1 MTQVTLPANDEIVN
15 TQASKV
21 DPTTSQPQ
29 VTLSGAR
36 LLPLA
41 AIALFAGLGAAT
53 WIAHAGEVSMT
64 GFLRA
69 EQFVVY
75 APRAGRV
82 ERVAAKT
89 GDSVKPQ
96 QMLLV
101 LADGALDREIAAK
114 SREVTSLE
122 ASLEQCRAKADVQI
136 TLELKSLD
144 QVLHRTRLDSA
155 EFLRE
160 HYSATFQHIAWRNF
174 AKEAATG
181 RMLAIAPS
189 AMSDP
194 DRVFGALVN
203 DPIVTPEE
211 VRVRAVMRQEDA
223 RNASEVKKAEADLC
237 DQHIQEIQK
246 LRKNLPEQIRKAA
259 GVDVAEA
266 KLAQATDQ
274 LSSLHQQKGAMTV
287 TAPGHGLVGSYAK
300 QAGDPVSAG
309 EALVMVLDRE
319 RPFVEVEVPS
329 RDVKRLQVGQMI
341 YLEFA
346 GEERTGRVETI
357 SPQAHRR
364 DQSAES
370 WIAVRIR
377 PAGRLWPEVPIGS
390 SVSVRLK

>member
-1 MTQVTLPANDEIVN
+1 MASVTLLADDEMVN
-15 TQASKV
+15 ATAGTLK
-21 DPTTSQPQ
+21 PTEEPSP
-29 VTLSGAR
+29 VTIPVMR

-41 AIALFAGLGAAT
+41 TVALLAGLGAVSWMAQT
-53 WIAHAGEVSMT
+53 GEVSLT

-69 EQFVVY
+69 EQSVVY
-75 APRAGRV
+75 APRGGRV
-82 ERVAAKT
+82 ERVSAKT
-89 GDSVKPQ
+89 GDSVKPH

-101 LADGALDREIAAK
+101 LADDSLDREIAAK

-122 ASLEQCRAKADVQI
+122 ASLEQRRAQADVQM

-144 QVLHRTRLDSA
+144 DLLHRARIQSA

-160 HYSATFQHIAWRNF
+160 HYTATFEHVSWRNF
-174 AKEAATG
+174 AKEASSG
-181 RMLAIAPS
+181 RMLAIGPS

-194 DRVFGALVN
+194 ARIFGALAS
-203 DPIVTPEE
+203 DPLVTPEE

-223 RNASEVKKAEADLC
+223 RNTSEVKKSQVDIC
-237 DQHIQEIQK
+237 DHHIQEMQK
-246 LRKNLPEQIRKAA
+246 LRKDLPEKIRKAA

-274 LSSLHQQKGAMTV
+274 LSSLNQQKGAMTV

-300 QAGDPVSAG
+300 QAADPVSAG
-309 EALVMVLDRE
+309 EALVTVLDRE
-319 RPFVEVEVPS
+319 RSYVEVEVPS
-329 RDVKRLQVGQMI
+329 REVKRLKVGQTAR
-341 YLEFA
+341 LEFA
-346 GEERTGRVETI
+346 GEERTGRVESI

-364 DQSAES
+364 DQTAES

-390 SVSVRLK
+390 AVSVRLK